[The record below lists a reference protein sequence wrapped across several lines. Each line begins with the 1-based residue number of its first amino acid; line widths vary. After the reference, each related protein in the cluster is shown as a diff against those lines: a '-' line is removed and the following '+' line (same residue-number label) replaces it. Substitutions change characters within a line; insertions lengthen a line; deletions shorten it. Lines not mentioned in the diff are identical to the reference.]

1 MSTRSFFASFAACA
15 VTLFAAPLTASAHTV
30 LVTPEPLTGNDS
42 AKTGP
47 CGCTFDSG
55 TDICPPDYQI
65 TDVLQGGTITV
76 TWNETINHEGD
87 FRVAF
92 VPKPPEEVTV
102 ADFDDAAVQVTIPDD
117 NPGGLVDLDFELPDT
132 PCDNCTIQV
141 RQFMDGAPSPYYFT
155 CAAVRLSTGGGQGGN
170 GAGGGSSEGGG
181 SSSSSGGAAG
191 TGGTGSHAGGGEPTW
206 AGPAQDDGCSVATSR
221 ERTSATGLCAVF
233 GLLLAASRR
242 RDKRGAR

>member
-1 MSTRSFFASFAACA
+1 MPTRSFLASFAACA
-15 VTLFAAPLTASAHTV
+15 LTIAAAPLTASAHTV
-30 LVTPEPLTGNDS
+30 LVTPEPLTSNDG

-47 CGCTFDSG
+47 CGCTFGSG

-65 TDVLQGGTITV
+65 TDVLQGGTITI

-92 VPKPPEEVTV
+92 VAKAPEDVTV

-117 NPGGLVDLDFELPDT
+117 NPGGLVDIDFELPDT

-141 RQFMDGAPSPYYFT
+141 RQFMDGADPPYYFT

-170 GAGGGSSEGGG
+170 GAGGGASEGGG
-181 SSSSSGGAAG
+181 SSARGGSSAG
-191 TGGTGSHAGGGEPTW
+191 TGGNGSHGSDGEPTW
-206 AGPAQDDGCSVATSR
+206 AGPAEDDGCSVGASR
-221 ERTSATGLCAVF
+221 ERTSATGLLAVF
-233 GLLLAASRR
+233 GLLLGAGYRR
-242 RDKRGAR
+242 VKRGAR